1 MIINCPNEEYDLYWE
16 VFFQGLEQPCQEK
29 FCENENIVINP
40 KKQKEKIIDKYGN
53 VGFKDGKHIHRRP
66 QYNCTG
72 KYKEIPRFRLWEEEM
87 VFNPDKDFEY
97 EIVIKVKD

>member
-1 MIINCPNEEYDLYWE
+1 M
-16 VFFQGLEQPCQEK
+16 
-29 FCENENIVINP
+29 
-40 KKQKEKIIDKYGN
+40 EKIIDKYGN

-66 QYNCTG
+66 QYNCAG

>member
-1 MIINCPNEEYDLYWE
+1 M
-16 VFFQGLEQPCQEK
+16 
-29 FCENENIVINP
+29 
-40 KKQKEKIIDKYGN
+40 EKIIDKYGN

-87 VFNPDKDFEY
+87 VFNQDKDFEY

>member
-1 MIINCPNEEYDLYWE
+1 MWD
-16 VFFQGLEQPCQEK
+16 
-29 FCENENIVINP
+29 
-40 KKQKEKIIDKYGN
+40 
-53 VGFKDGKHIHRRP
+53 FKDGKHIHRRP

-87 VFNPDKDFEY
+87 VFNPNKDFEY